1 MSLERSRPGASGC
14 LTRVPW
20 RAMTSPGSA
29 GSQTPKTSLPSRG
42 LTGSRRA
49 ALKALAHQATQVAN
63 RSKTVYTHQAGGLT
77 HRLKYYKYVPMC
89 LQGCEIM
96 IKFRGP

>member
-14 LTRVPW
+14 LTRMPW

-29 GSQTPKTSLPSRG
+29 GSQTQKMSLLSRG

-49 ALKALAHQATQVAN
+49 ALKALAHQATLVAN
-63 RSKTVYTHQAGGLT
+63 RAKTVNIVGRGGVNQ
-77 HRLKYYKYVPMC
+77 RLK
-89 LQGCEIM
+89 
-96 IKFRGP
+96 